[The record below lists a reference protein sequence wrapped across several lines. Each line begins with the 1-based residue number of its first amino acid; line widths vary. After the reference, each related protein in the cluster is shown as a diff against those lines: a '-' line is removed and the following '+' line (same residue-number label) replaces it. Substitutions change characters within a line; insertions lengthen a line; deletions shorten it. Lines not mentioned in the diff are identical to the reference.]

1 MLFTFAHFRA
11 SPDSTDLEDLD
22 AIELA
27 TIKVTDDV
35 PALEERATV
44 AAPRSVCKSVGRSSA
59 SGQRTPPP
67 LYSMDELYR

>member
-1 MLFTFAHFRA
+1 MLFTFVYFRT
-11 SPDSTDLEDLD
+11 SIESTNFEDLD

-27 TIKVTDDV
+27 TIKVSDDA
-35 PALEERATV
+35 PTSEEPATV

-67 LYSMDELYR
+67 LYSMEELYS